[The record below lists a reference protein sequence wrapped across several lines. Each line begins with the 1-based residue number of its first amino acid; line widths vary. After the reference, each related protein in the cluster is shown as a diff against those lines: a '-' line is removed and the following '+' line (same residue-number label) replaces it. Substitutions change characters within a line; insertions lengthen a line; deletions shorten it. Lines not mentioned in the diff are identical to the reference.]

1 MTAFGRYEVFGEIGD
16 GAMGRVYR
24 GFDPGFG
31 RPVAIKTIKSE
42 YLTRDTRDEYLRRF
56 RREAP
61 AAGRL
66 SHPNIVSVYDVGE
79 DYLVMELVEG
89 VTLKALL
96 TERSLALGEALD
108 LLSPLADALDC
119 AHRAGVVHRDLKP
132 VNIMIQ
138 PDGRPK
144 LMDFGIAHLDT
155 SLITV
160 PGHFFGSPSYMAP
173 EMLRGEEATF
183 RADLFSFATVAYE
196 VLTNHKPF
204 EGDSVNAVMYK
215 VVHEPVMS
223 PRLWRPG
230 LPEAY
235 DGVFGRALAKV
246 PERRFPSAREFV
258 AALRG
263 EGAVQPGSLPADEK
277 RSGRCNTETL
287 PLKAGPLRARGRAW
301 FIGAAALLVGG
312 AVVARVQMLGNDQA
326 RDAAGSGTLRI
337 ETIPPGATVWLDG
350 LVVGRSPLELKNL
363 RAGPR
368 HLRILEE
375 GYAPAEV
382 GLELGEGTTDLPLR
396 FAMSPTTARLTVR
409 SEPDGATVSVDG
421 RAIGTTPLEQAL
433 VGPGRHEVRVDRR
446 GFRAQTRRIEAGAGQ
461 PLLVALR
468 LEPLVE
474 PGPADRAAKPRGSA
488 SPSPSPSPT
497 PLVEGALVA
506 MDETVTQ
513 PNRIKGRPASYPK
526 KARQLKLRGSVLVE
540 TIVTERGEPTEIRVL
555 ESTGT
560 LLDEAVVE
568 AVRGWRFEPARK
580 GGVKVSVRWRYQQ
593 TFER

>member
-1 MTAFGRYEVFGEIGD
+1 VSAFGRYEVRGEIGD

-24 GFDPGFG
+24 GFDPRFG
-31 RPVAIKTIKSE
+31 RPVAIKTIKPE

-66 SHPNIVSVYDVGE
+66 SHPNIVTVYDVGE

-89 VTLKALL
+89 VTLKAFLD
-96 TERSLALGEALD
+96 ERSLALSEALD

-144 LMDFGIAHLDT
+144 LMDFGIANLDT

-173 EMLRGEEATF
+173 ELLRGEEATF

-204 EGDSVNAVMYK
+204 EGDSVSAVMYK
-215 VVHEPVMS
+215 VVHEPVLA
-223 PRLWRPG
+223 PRLWRAD

-235 DGVFGRALAKV
+235 DAVFGRALAKA
-246 PERRFPSAREFV
+246 PERRFPSACEFV

-263 EGAVQPGSLPADEK
+263 EGAVEPGSLSADEK
-277 RSGRCNTETL
+277 RPGPANTETL
-287 PLKAGPLRARGRAW
+287 PLKAGRLRVRRRAW
-301 FIGAAALLVGG
+301 FVGAAALLVGG
-312 AVVARVQMLGNDQA
+312 AVVARVQMLGNDP
-326 RDAAGSGTLRI
+326 AATSATLRI
-337 ETIPPGATVWLDG
+337 ETTPPGATVWLDG

-382 GLELGEGTTDLPLR
+382 GLELGEGATDLPLR
-396 FAMSPTTARLTVR
+396 FSMSPTAARLTVR

-421 RAIGTTPLEQAL
+421 RAIGTTPLDQAL
-433 VGPGRHEVRVDRR
+433 LGLGHHEVRVERR

-474 PGPADRAAKPRGSA
+474 PGPAAAAVKPR
-488 SPSPSPSPT
+488 

-506 MDETVTQ
+506 MDETVTP
-513 PNRIKGRPASYPK
+513 PNRIEGRPADYPK
-526 KARQLKLRGSVLVE
+526 KARKVKLRGSVLVE
-540 TIVTERGEPTEIRVL
+540 MIITEKGDPTEIQVL
-555 ESTGT
+555 ESAGT

-568 AVRGWRFEPARK
+568 AVRAWRFEPARK

>member
-1 MTAFGRYEVFGEIGD
+1 VTAFGRYEVRGEIGD

-24 GFDPGFG
+24 GFDPRFG
-31 RPVAIKTIKSE
+31 RPVAIKTIKPE
-42 YLTRDTRDEYLRRF
+42 YLTRNTRDEYLRRF

-66 SHPNIVSVYDVGE
+66 SHPNIVTVYDVGE

-89 VTLKALL
+89 VTLKAFLDD
-96 TERSLALGEALD
+96 RSLALSEALD

-173 EMLRGEEATF
+173 ELLRGEEATF

-204 EGDSVNAVMYK
+204 EGDSVSAIMYK
-215 VVHEPVMS
+215 VVHEPVLA
-223 PRLWRPG
+223 PRLWRPD

-235 DGVFGRALAKV
+235 DAVFGRALAKA
-246 PERRFPSAREFV
+246 PERRFSSACELV

-263 EGAVQPGSLPADEK
+263 EGAIEPGSLSADEK
-277 RSGRCNTETL
+277 WPGPANTETL
-287 PLKAGPLRARGRAW
+287 PLRAGRLRASRRAW
-301 FIGAAALLVGG
+301 FVAVAALLVGG
-312 AVVARVQMLGNDQA
+312 AVAARLGMLGNDP
-326 RDAAGSGTLRI
+326 AAASATLRI
-337 ETIPPGATVWLDG
+337 ETTPPGATVWLDG
-350 LVVGRSPLELKNL
+350 LAVGRSPLELRNL

-368 HLRILEE
+368 HLRILED

-382 GLELGEGTTDLPLR
+382 SLELEEGTTDLPLR
-396 FAMSPTTARLTVR
+396 FAMSPTAARLTVR
-409 SEPDGATVSVDG
+409 SEPDGAMVSVDG
-421 RAIGTTPLEQAL
+421 RVIGMTPLDQAL
-433 VGPGRHEVRVDRR
+433 LGPGRHEVRVERR

-474 PGPADRAAKPRGSA
+474 ARPEPAVKPR
-488 SPSPSPSPT
+488 
-497 PLVEGALVA
+497 PLVEGDLVA
-506 MDETVTQ
+506 LDETVTP
-513 PNRIKGRPASYPK
+513 PNRIEGRPAPYPK
-526 KARQLKLRGSVLVE
+526 KARKLKLRGSVLVE
-540 TIVTERGEPTEIRVL
+540 TIVTEKGDPTEIQVL
-555 ESTGT
+555 ESAGT

-568 AVRGWRFEPARK
+568 AIRGWRFEPARK
-580 GGVKVSVRWRYQQ
+580 DGVKVSVRWRYQQ

>member
-1 MTAFGRYEVFGEIGD
+1 VTAAAFGRYEVRGEIGD
-16 GAMGRVYR
+16 GSMGRVYR
-24 GFDPGFG
+24 GFDPRFG

-89 VTLKALL
+89 VTLSALL
-96 TERSLALGEALD
+96 KERRLAVGEALE

-132 VNIMIQ
+132 VNIMVQ

-173 EMLRGEEATF
+173 ELLRGEEATS

-204 EGDSVNAVMYK
+204 EGDSVGAIMYK
-215 VVHEPVMS
+215 VVHEPLLS
-223 PRLWRPG
+223 PRRWRPD

-235 DGVFGRALAKV
+235 DAVFGRALAKA
-246 PERRFPSAREFV
+246 PERRFPCAREFV

-263 EGAVQPGSLPADEK
+263 EGAVESGSLPGYVK
-277 RSGRCNTETL
+277 RAGPANTETL
-287 PLKAGPLRARGRAW
+287 PLKAGPPRASRRAW
-301 FIGAAALLVGG
+301 FIGGAALLVAG
-312 AVVARVQMLGNDQA
+312 AVVTRVQMLGNDRA
-326 RDAAGSGTLRI
+326 RGAAASATLRI
-337 ETIPPGATVWLDG
+337 ETTPPGATVWLDG
-350 LVVGRSPLELKNL
+350 LVVGRSPLELRNL

-368 HLRILEE
+368 HLRILED

-396 FAMSPTTARLTVR
+396 FAMSPTAARLTVR
-409 SEPDGATVSVDG
+409 SEPDGATVRVDG
-421 RAIGTTPLEQAL
+421 RTIGTTPLDQAL
-433 VGPGRHEVRVDRR
+433 LGPGRHEVRVERQ

-474 PGPADRAAKPRGSA
+474 PGPAEPAVKPR
-488 SPSPSPSPT
+488 

-506 MDETVTQ
+506 MDGTVTP
-513 PNRIKGRPASYPK
+513 PNRIEGRPAPYPK
-526 KARQLKLRGSVLVE
+526 KARKLKLKGSVLVE
-540 TIVTERGEPTEIRVL
+540 TIVTAKGEPTEIQVL
-555 ESTGT
+555 ESAGT

-568 AVRGWRFEPARK
+568 AIRGWRFEPARK